1 MKRVKNILLITY
13 LLILTLI
20 LIVTFY
26 FKFCF
31 SNETIEELYFYLTN
45 GVVHADAGVFL
56 IAVGDCLLF
65 FLLVFGVLLALYY
78 NILIDKEV
86 YLNIKFKNGK
96 SIRKQIYPLNFFL
109 KHRKVSLV
117 ITTIF
122 ILFLSI
128 INMNGINYIKDNVN
142 VSTFIEDNYVM
153 PKNNNIVFEKKKN
166 LILIFAESFET
177 TLFSKEEGG
186 EWDYNVMPEMYD
198 LLNEEDSIY
207 FASDN
212 KIGGVNDLFATTW
225 TTASIVANTSGL
237 PFKIPIDGNKY
248 HSDDFMNGA
257 YTLGDILKD
266 NEYYNEVISAANMS
280 FGGLKEYYTKHGNY
294 NIIDGDNVKKYDKN
308 YNKSNKSSWGMN
320 DKYLFD
326 IAKKRLENI
335 SKTNKPFN
343 LNLITIDT
351 HGNDEYLGAYSERKY
366 KSSNENAYATS
377 SKLIYEFIEYVKKQ
391 PYYKDT
397 TIVILG
403 DHPSMH
409 KTIYK
414 NIDKSRRLRY
424 NVIINSLRTS
434 NNTKN
439 RTFTALDMYPTIL
452 SSIGANIENDRLS
465 LGTNL
470 FSNKKT
476 LAEQYGLS
484 KLDSEM
490 SKRSMFY
497 NEEILGNDY
506 TKLLLRNKDRH

>member
-1 MKRVKNILLITY
+1 
-13 LLILTLI
+13 
-20 LIVTFY
+20 
-26 FKFCF
+26 
-31 SNETIEELYFYLTN
+31 
-45 GVVHADAGVFL
+45 
-56 IAVGDCLLF
+56 
-65 FLLVFGVLLALYY
+65 
-78 NILIDKEV
+78 
-86 YLNIKFKNGK
+86 
-96 SIRKQIYPLNFFL
+96 
-109 KHRKVSLV
+109 
-117 ITTIF
+117 
-122 ILFLSI
+122 
-128 INMNGINYIKDNVN
+128 MNGINYIKDNVN

-153 PKNNNIVFEKKKN
+153 PNNNNIVFEKKNN

-225 TTASIVANTSGL
+225 TIASIVANTSGL

-257 YTLGDILKD
+257 YALGDVLKD

-351 HGNDEYLGAYSERKY
+351 HGNDEYLGAYFERKY
-366 KSSNENAYATS
+366 KSSNENDYATS
-377 SKLIYEFIEYVKKQ
+377 SKLIYEFIKYVKKQ
-391 PYYKDT
+391 PYYKDK

-424 NVIINSLRTS
+424 NVIINLLRTS

-452 SSIGANIENDRLS
+452 SSIGTNIENDRLS

-470 FSNKKT
+470 FSNKK
-476 LAEQYGLS
+476 
-484 KLDSEM
+484 
-490 SKRSMFY
+490 
-497 NEEILGNDY
+497 
-506 TKLLLRNKDRH
+506 H